1 MSMKYVTHNQA
12 DISISMTSLQG
23 YVHASYQDLV
33 KAFGLPNQGD
43 QHKTDA
49 EWWLRFDDGAVATI
63 YNWKDGKKYL
73 GPDGLDVE
81 DIDGW
86 HVGGHSPDIV
96 SRVMSAVDDATD
108 TETEAA

>member
-1 MSMKYVTHNQA
+1 MSMKYVTHN
-12 DISISMTSLQG
+12 DEEINVSMTSLQG
-23 YVHASYQDLV
+23 ELEASYQDLV

-43 QHKTDA
+43 GYKTDA

-63 YNWKDGKKYL
+63 YNWKNGKNYL

-86 HVGGHSPDIV
+86 HVGCRSRDIV
-96 SRVMSAVDDATD
+96 SRVKSALDVALHGK
-108 TETEAA
+108 TEAV